1 MARHI
6 DAEHDQEGGQAAV
19 IRLRPATAMPLPRPR
34 RAVQALPLPPR
45 SAPKVSRKPIWDK
58 HNVGFW
64 LAACIVLSLLF
75 SIAYRALG

>member
-1 MARHI
+1 
-6 DAEHDQEGGQAAV
+6 
-19 IRLRPATAMPLPRPR
+19 MPLPRPR